1 MPFILVLMVLAS
13 RPASA
18 RTTTDSSAPSAAS
31 SSASSASASA
41 RAELA
46 GFLRSRRE
54 RLTPDRVGLP
64 PGGRRRTPGLRREE
78 VAMLSGIGVT
88 WYTWLEQ
95 GRDITPSTQV
105 LDALARALLL
115 DPDERAHL
123 HLLATGSRP
132 DDVGDP
138 AGCSVVTADHVEL
151 LARFEGVPACIQ
163 TAKFDIL
170 AANATYRFLISDI
183 DEGPLED
190 RSCMVR
196 AFLDP
201 VWRAAYDDWEATTA
215 RMVAR
220 LRAAMPSHLDD
231 PSWTGLVER
240 MRTSS
245 ERFDE
250 LWQRHDLT
258 REGARDQ
265 VFHLPRAG
273 DATVRFTRLY
283 LDEAASVH
291 MNVLQPVGAEDARRL
306 ASLAPSDAPRVT
318 MRPALAERLG
328 EELGGRDGGR
338 LGEYAA

>member
-1 MPFILVLMVLAS
+1 MLFILVLMVLSS
-13 RPASA
+13 RPASGA
-18 RTTTDSSAPSAAS
+18 ASDSAAAPSALSTSAS
-31 SSASSASASA
+31 GSSASTSSASA

-46 GFLRSRRE
+46 SFLRSRRE

-123 HLLATGSRP
+123 HLLATGTRP
-132 DDVGDP
+132 DDAGEP
-138 AGCSVVTADHVEL
+138 AGCSVVAADHLAL
-151 LARFEGVPACIQ
+151 LARFDGVPACIQ

-170 AANATYRFLISDI
+170 AANATYRFLITDI
-183 DEGPLED
+183 DEGPIED
-190 RSCMVR
+190 RSCMIR

-201 VWRAAYDDWEATTA
+201 VWRRAYDDWEATTT

-231 PSWTGLVER
+231 SAWTGLVDR

-250 LWQRHDLT
+250 LWQRHDL
-258 REGARDQ
+258 ARSGVHDQ
-265 VFHLPRAG
+265 LFHLPRVG
-273 DATVRFTRLY
+273 DVTVRFTRLW

-291 MNVLQPVGAEDARRL
+291 LNVLQPAGAEDARRL
-306 ASLAPSDAPRVT
+306 AALTEHPDVRAACDGAVPRVT
-318 MRPALAERLG
+318 MRPALAARLG
-328 EELGGRDGGR
+328 E
-338 LGEYAA
+338 

>member
-1 MPFILVLMVLAS
+1 MVLAS

-18 RTTTDSSAPSAAS
+18 PSTAPSTAAAS
-31 SSASSASASA
+31 ASSPSSASGASASASA

-95 GRDITPSTQV
+95 GRDITPSVQV

-132 DDVGDP
+132 DDAGDP
-138 AGCSVVTADHVEL
+138 AGCSIVTADHVEL
-151 LARFEGVPACIQ
+151 LSRFEGVPACIQ

-170 AANATYRFLISDI
+170 AANATYRFLITDI

-201 VWRAAYDDWEATTA
+201 VWRSAYDDWEATTA

-273 DATVRFTRLY
+273 DVTVRFTRLL

-291 MNVLQPVGAEDARRL
+291 LNVLQPVGEEDARRL
-306 ASLAPSDAPRVT
+306 ASLAPAAAPHVT
-318 MRPALAERLG
+318 MRPSLAERLG
-328 EELGGRDGGR
+328 EELSGREGGR

>member
-1 MPFILVLMVLAS
+1 MVLAS
-13 RPASA
+13 RSASA
-18 RTTTDSSAPSAAS
+18 SSTAPSTARSTVAS
-31 SSASSASASA
+31 SGSGASASASASASA

-132 DDVGDP
+132 DDAGDP

-170 AANATYRFLISDI
+170 AANATYRFLITDI

-201 VWRAAYDDWEATTA
+201 VWRSAYDDWEATTA

-258 REGARDQ
+258 RNGARDQ

-273 DATVRFTRLY
+273 DVTVRFTRLH

-291 MNVLQPVGAEDARRL
+291 LNVLQPVGEEDARRL
-306 ASLAPSDAPRVT
+306 AALAPASVPRVT
-318 MRPALAERLG
+318 MRPTLAERLG
-328 EELGGRDGGR
+328 EELSARDGGR
-338 LGEYAA
+338 LGEYAV